1 MVVVVVVGLINIS
14 NYSKWELA
22 CNLNQVDR
30 LSLSLSPPNPLDN
43 RTVVVNCPISA
54 PSTVWNNQSQ
64 LSNLRFQKEQPSP
77 PLPTLP
83 PTNQIKI
90 VFWPNNWFAIICSP
104 FRVFQFPF
112 LYLSRHHTAQAR
124 REIFPKVVFESHEGL
139 HCNQWTMEPGHMF
152 FQYFCFEIELHF
164 VNFCCVK
171 WTIIIG
177 EKILFQN

>member
-1 MVVVVVVGLINIS
+1 MVLVVLVVGLINIS
-14 NYSKWELA
+14 NYSKWVLA

-30 LSLSLSPPNPLDN
+30 LSSLLSPPNPLDN
-43 RTVVVNCPISA
+43 RTAVVNCLISA

-77 PLPTLP
+77 PSPSLTPSLP

-112 LYLSRHHTAQAR
+112 LYLSLPSPHGAAQAR
-124 REIFPKVVFESHEGL
+124 REIFPQFVFESHEGL

-152 FQYFCFEIELHF
+152 FQ
-164 VNFCCVK
+164 
-171 WTIIIG
+171 
-177 EKILFQN
+177 